1 MSKSTVSEAK
11 RAANARNGKRGGP
24 KTPEGRSRSRMN
36 GLRHGMRAELVVLLP
51 GEDEEKF
58 RRRLDAWAGDL
69 QPHGAVERY
78 QVETAVVASWRRDR
92 CLRAETAVLTD
103 RVLDA
108 ADPDPEAE
116 DARARRLGARLARD
130 PAAVAHKLRT
140 TVAGCRWMLRRWD
153 DLGATLDEA
162 GFWEHSRLHLA
173 LGLLGFTAPQ
183 WRDEWQVTGVVMGY
197 LSARRGVQTTA
208 SDVRFALGGKP
219 AAMSPVEFEQELES
233 MAALATG
240 NAEGRAGSRRSSP
253 RRGPTSRRAWSG
265 SRPSRRG
272 GVRRRP
278 TARRSTTA
286 PRGRGGSGTRR
297 CTTGRCGR
305 RCATCGP
312 SRRGGWPAA
321 TSGSRPTRRADP
333 APGFPRRVPRIRPR
347 TRAAGDSAERT
358 GPGTDPWHPRASRS
372 RRAPRPRRANP
383 PRGRGAS
390 RRANPPRRVRLTER
404 MTRNRIR
411 SRAGRRRRPS
421 RGPAEPLGTGRSRAR
436 RVVPRR

>member
-36 GLRHGMRAELVVLLP
+36 GLRHGMRAEALVLLP

-240 NAEGRAGSRRSSP
+240 NAEGRAGLKEVVAEARADLRARLEWVEEVEARRQATAADRAAFDDSAAGQRRQRYEAMHERTLRSALRDLRVAQAQRLADEEDAVTAATVGSGEGGAGSGP
-253 RRGPTSRRAWSG
+253 ARADRADRTRRG
-265 SRPSRRG
+265 
-272 GVRRRP
+272 
-278 TARRSTTA
+278 
-286 PRGRGGSGTRR
+286 
-297 CTTGRCGR
+297 
-305 RCATCGP
+305 
-312 SRRGGWPAA
+312 
-321 TSGSRPTRRADP
+321 RRAD
-333 APGFPRRVPRIRPR
+333 R
-347 TRAAGDSAERT
+347 AERT
-358 GPGTDPWHPRASRS
+358 HRGGAERTHRGPGGRAERIRRGRRAARAERTHRGGGVPRAERTH
-372 RRAPRPRRANP
+372 
-383 PRGRGAS
+383 RGG
-390 RRANPPRRVRLTER
+390 RVRR
-404 MTRNRIR
+404 K
-411 SRAGRRRRPS
+411 G
-421 RGPAEPLGTGRSRAR
+421 
-436 RVVPRR
+436 